1 MEGEVVSLKVDP
13 SLVTSILEKQ
23 IQTAIV
29 KQLGN
34 QDELI
39 GQAVKLALSEK
50 VDRQGNSNC
59 RYESDRKHDFLEILA
74 TNSIQKAAK
83 AALNDWL
90 EQNSKKIREAVL
102 KEIDSPERQKSI
114 AKAYADAIESS
125 MTNKWNMNCSISFKE
140 REE

>member
-29 KQLGN
+29 TQLGD

-50 VDRQGNSNC
+50 VDRAGNSNC
-59 RYESDRKHDFLEILA
+59 RYESDRKYDFLEILA

-83 AALNDWL
+83 AALNEWL
-90 EQNSKKIREAVL
+90 EINSKKIRKAVL
-102 KEIDSPERQKSI
+102 AEMDSPERQRSI

-125 MTNKWNMNCSISFKE
+125 MTNQWNMSCSIAFKE